1 MHVLGLI
8 PILTIIFGTYLLVLG
23 YKATKNRPKHFSLK
37 IKLKRD
43 INLCSIMLAA
53 AIEFLF
59 SFVIVLTMN
68 NLNSFVEKYYK
79 TSPVTLIIGLSI
91 FNWALVMLH

>member
-37 IKLKRD
+37 IKLKE
-43 INLCSIMLAA
+43 ILIY
-53 AIEFLF
+53 
-59 SFVIVLTMN
+59 VL
-68 NLNSFVEKYYK
+68 
-79 TSPVTLIIGLSI
+79 
-91 FNWALVMLH
+91 